1 MFISVFTTDS
11 EDPALQFQRNY
22 FPEALSLPSV
32 GSYTHSHP
40 GKTLQNKQRCLTRT
54 GRQLPG
60 MTYEYATQIE
70 PFVAKMSKPA
80 DVLLLGH
87 AQGFFQVGQTLL

>member
-1 MFISVFTTDS
+1 MLISVFTTDP

-22 FPEALSLPSV
+22 FPETLSLPNV
-32 GSYTHSHP
+32 GSCTHSHP

-60 MTYEYATQIE
+60 ITHEYATQTE
-70 PFVAKMSKPA
+70 PFVAKMSNPA

-87 AQGFFQVGQTLL
+87 AQGFFQVDQTLL